1 MTYRGKVQG
10 GVIVIDGQD
19 RPPEG
24 AVVSVSVV
32 EPPATSDPTAPTWAE
47 VFKDVIGKAQGL
59 PADSST
65 NHDHYLY
72 GVRKRR

>member
-1 MTYRGKVQG
+1 MTYRGKVKG
-10 GVIVIDGQD
+10 GIVVLDGQV

-32 EPPATSDPTAPTWAE
+32 ETPPPSDATAPAWAE
-47 VFKDVIGKAQGL
+47 VFKGVIGKARGL
-59 PADSST
+59 PADSSV

>member
-10 GVIVIDGQD
+10 GIVVLDGQN

-32 EPPATSDPTAPTWAE
+32 EAPRTSDATAPTWAE
-47 VFKDVIGKAQGL
+47 VFKGVIGKAQGL
-59 PADSST
+59 PTDSSV